1 MESVAPKTPV
11 VLVHGMW
18 STPETLAELK
28 QKFVDRGY
36 SVYVPRLPYHY
47 DLADMTPE
55 RLEGLKYSSIEDYV
69 SVIGKL
75 VSSLDTPPIL
85 VGHSLGGLIA
95 QIVAANY
102 ECEKL
107 ILFSS
112 AAPSGINS
120 LAWSVMRTFG
130 HNLFKL
136 PMWASL
142 IDLNKNI
149 VSYGIANS
157 QTKIYQQNILDRATL
172 ESGHVAWQIAMWF
185 LYKAPVT
192 KVDFSKVLC
201 PVLVI
206 GGDQD
211 RITPIQ
217 AQRKIAT
224 HYRGATLLE
233 IEGSCHWT
241 VGGTYLGI
249 IIPKVF
255 AWINLGSR
263 VE

>member
-1 MESVAPKTPV
+1 MDSLAPKAPV

-18 STPETLAELK
+18 STPDTLAELK
-28 QKFVDRGY
+28 QKFVDQGY
-36 SVYVPRLPYHY
+36 RVYVPRLPYHY
-47 DLADMTPE
+47 DLTDMTPE
-55 RLEGLKYSSIEDYV
+55 RLEGLKRSGIEDYV
-69 SVIGKL
+69 SAIGEL
-75 VSSLDTPPIL
+75 VCSLDSPPIL

-95 QIVAANY
+95 QIVAANH

-120 LAWSVMRTFG
+120 LTWSVMRTFG

-136 PMWASL
+136 PMWASV

-149 VSYGIANS
+149 VAYGIANS
-157 QTKIYQQNILDRATL
+157 QTKRFQRDILDQATY
-172 ESGHVAWQIAMWF
+172 ESGRVAWQIAMWF
-185 LYKAPVT
+185 LYKTPMT
-192 KVDFSKVLC
+192 RIDFSKVLC

-206 GGDQD
+206 GGNQD

-217 AQRKIAT
+217 AQRKIAA

-241 VGGTYLGI
+241 VGGSYLDI

-255 AWINLGSR
+255 SWINLGSS
-263 VE
+263 EE